1 MSAGIHSGRP
11 SHLYWQLVPHWGTLI
26 MVFIETSIFTRQIL
40 DLVSDDH
47 LRALQEWIA
56 TSPAAGKLI
65 KGSGGCRK
73 LRWNTTATGK
83 RGGIR
88 VIYYWM
94 KDRDLVLLLLA
105 YAKSRTVDLSQAQI
119 KKLGEIVKLEIG

>member
-1 MSAGIHSGRP
+1 M
-11 SHLYWQLVPHWGTLI
+11 T
-26 MVFIETSIFTRQIL
+26 MVFIETSVFTRQIR

-56 TSPAAGKLI
+56 TSPTVGNLI

-73 LRWNTTATGK
+73 LRWNSTATGK

-94 KDRDLVLLLLA
+94 KDHDRVLLLLA
-105 YAKSRTVDLSQAQI
+105 YAKSRTDDLSQAQI
-119 KKLGEIVKLEIG
+119 KMLGEIVKLEIR

>member
-1 MSAGIHSGRP
+1 
-11 SHLYWQLVPHWGTLI
+11 

-40 DLVSDDH
+40 DLLSDDH
-47 LRALQEWIA
+47 LRTLQEWIA
-56 TSPAAGKLI
+56 ASPDAGNLI
-65 KGSGGCRK
+65 KGGGGCRK

-105 YAKSRTVDLSQAQI
+105 YAKSKTNDLSRAQI
-119 KKLGEIVKLEIG
+119 KMLGEIVKLEIK

>member
-1 MSAGIHSGRP
+1 
-11 SHLYWQLVPHWGTLI
+11 

-40 DLVSDDH
+40 DLISDDH

-56 TSPAAGKLI
+56 TSPAAGNLI

-73 LRWNTTATGK
+73 LRWSTKATGK

-88 VIYYWM
+88 IIYYWM

-105 YAKSRTVDLSQAQI
+105 YAKSRTDDLSQTQI
-119 KKLGEIVKLEIG
+119 KMLGEIVKLEIG